1 MQGVRPVQAAG
12 RHVPLS
18 QTLGSSANAS
28 IAPAPLFC
36 SSRRVAVNPGHCVEA
51 RAAGPVAAQPPPL
64 HHFSRAP
71 PCISSFRRARP
82 AHSGIDFGSTT
93 LRLQIWNLPSK
104 APLISNNIARSPPC
118 LLVGCSRAFPSQAL
132 PLANSWAAAVPS
144 PRKLSPLL
152 TRGLQPCLPLAS
164 FPCSQFFLNAY

>member
-18 QTLGSSANAS
+18 RTLGSSANAS

-36 SSRRVAVNPGHCVEA
+36 SSRRVAVNPGHCAEA

-82 AHSGIDFGSTT
+82 AHSGIDFGSNT
-93 LRLQIWNLPSK
+93 LRLSNLKLTFKSPAYLQQYRKLS
-104 APLISNNIARSPPC
+104 PLLTRGLQPCLPLASSPPC

-132 PLANSWAAAVPS
+132 PLSIFFM
-144 PRKLSPLL
+144 L
-152 TRGLQPCLPLAS
+152 TNFC
-164 FPCSQFFLNAY
+164 CCCK